1 MRARLTLRPLLLTA
15 LCAAL
20 LAGCANNKEVQKLFN
35 NLPDSNAKQMLQ
47 GAAEATSD
55 VSPEEER
62 AMGKD
67 MSALLLGAKPLL
79 RHPAAEQYVNRLGLW
94 IALQSE
100 RPELPWRFGIINDN
114 GINAFAA
121 PGGYVFV
128 TKGLLLS
135 VKSESEL
142 AGVLGHE
149 IAHVIKRHHVQ
160 VAKKKGMG
168 KLVSGV
174 IGQYA
179 QKEGAPEL
187 AAMNNLFKNVYT
199 SGLDQADEY
208 EADELGVVLATRAGY
223 SPYGLPSVLQMFAAA
238 NAKTP
243 GFELLFST
251 HPMPNDRLN
260 RLDKLMGDK
269 LDGFEKTAS
278 QDSSRLRNI
287 QRLLAR

>member
-1 MRARLTLRPLLLTA
+1 MRARPTMRPLLLAA
-15 LCAAL
+15 LLTSL
-20 LAGCANNKEVQKLFN
+20 LAGCGNNKQVQ
-35 NLPDSNAKQMLQ
+35 NLLSGMPNSPAKQMLQ

-62 AMGKD
+62 AMGKE

-100 RPELPWRFGIINDN
+100 RPDLPWRFGILDDT
-114 GINAFAA
+114 GVNAFAA

-135 VKSESEL
+135 VNSESEL
-142 AGVLGHE
+142 AGILGHE

-160 VAKKKGMG
+160 VAKKKGVG
-168 KLVSGV
+168 KMVSGA

-179 QKEGAPEL
+179 QKEGGPEL

-238 NAKTP
+238 RADKP

-269 LDGFEKTAS
+269 LDSFEQTAS
-278 QDSSRLRNI
+278 RDSSRLNNI
-287 QRLLAR
+287 KRMLKK